1 MLFYIPLTDIR
12 IGFEQPSYTYTEPK
26 YEEFIGTSFIPQEH
40 SDSLANGPIYLA
52 KEGNGSSEQTFSV
65 VVQIAS
71 TSSVPSNS
79 GQNIQ
84 PATHNED
91 YSLSKINTH
100 VVLPFLPGKQ
110 RINVPFTL
118 FSDDIRE
125 GTEAFHLSSAPHSR
139 SALPDET
146 RVTLPTYLNP
156 VHLFTDTFII
166 IEGNMCIIVILY
178 NKLLDYYLP
187 TVVKL
192 PY

>member
-26 YEEFIGTSFIPQEH
+26 YEEHIGASFVPQEH
-40 SDSLANGPIYLA
+40 SDSPANGPIYLA

-71 TSSVPSNS
+71 IPS

-91 YSLSKINTH
+91 YSLSESNTY
-100 VVLPFLPGKQ
+100 VVLPFSPGKQ
-110 RINVPFTL
+110 RINVPFDL

-139 SALPDET
+139 STLPHET

-166 IEGNMCIIVILY
+166 IEGNMCRILHH
-178 NKLLDYYLP
+178 YLISF
-187 TVVKL
+187 
-192 PY
+192 

>member
-1 MLFYIPLTDIR
+1 MLFYNIISLTDIR

-26 YEEFIGTSFIPQEH
+26 YEEFIGTSFTPQEH
-40 SDSLANGPIYLA
+40 SDSPANGPIYIA
-52 KEGNGSSEQTFSV
+52 KEGNGLSEQTFSV

-71 TSSVPSNS
+71 TSSIPFNS

-84 PATHNED
+84 PATHNKD
-91 YSLSKINTH
+91 YRLSASNTH

-110 RINVPFTL
+110 RINVPFVL
-118 FSDDIRE
+118 FSDDIHE
-125 GTEAFHLSSAPHSR
+125 GTEAFHLSSAPD

-166 IEGNMCIIVILY
+166 IEGKTCILI
-178 NKLLDYYLP
+178 YYC
-187 TVVKL
+187 
-192 PY
+192 Y

>member
-1 MLFYIPLTDIR
+1 MLFYIPLIDIR

-26 YEEFIGTSFIPQEH
+26 YEEHIGASFVPQEH
-40 SDSLANGPIYLA
+40 SDSPANGPIYLA

-71 TSSVPSNS
+71 TSSIPS
-79 GQNIQ
+79 IQ

-91 YSLSKINTH
+91 YSLSTSNTY
-100 VVLPFLPGKQ
+100 VVLPFSPGKQ
-110 RINVPFTL
+110 RINVPFDL
-118 FSDDIRE
+118 FSDDIQE
-125 GTEAFHLSSAPHSR
+125 GTEAFHLSSAPN

-166 IEGNMCIIVILY
+166 IEGSIILCIIFHCY
-178 NKLLDYYLP
+178 LDYYLP

-192 PY
+192 L

>member
-26 YEEFIGTSFIPQEH
+26 YEEHIGASFTPQEH
-40 SDSLANGPIYLA
+40 SDSPANGPIYLA

-71 TSSVPSNS
+71 TSSIPSNS

-91 YSLSKINTH
+91 YSLGASNTY
-100 VVLPFLPGKQ
+100 VVLPFSPGKQ
-110 RINVPFTL
+110 RINVPFDL
-118 FSDDIRE
+118 FSDDIHE
-125 GTEAFHLSSAPHSR
+125 GTEAFHLSSAPN

-146 RVTLPTYLNP
+146 RVILPIYLNP
-156 VHLFTDTFII
+156 LHLFTDTFII
-166 IEGNMCIIVILY
+166 IEGNIILCIILHRY
-178 NKLLDYYLP
+178 
-187 TVVKL
+187 
-192 PY
+192 